1 MKYEVLVDGV
11 RCGVEITRAAEAPSR
26 IMATRDGRQFEADAV
41 ESAPGVYSIL
51 IDGQSFELHVEEAGG
66 NLLVRSAGRRFAVEI
81 VDSRSWRRR
90 HGGGTLIE
98 GRQQVVAPMPGK
110 IVRVLISQGQQV
122 EAGQGLLVV
131 EAMKMQNELH
141 SPKSGTIEQLLIQ
154 EGQAVNA
161 GQILAVVV

>member
-11 RCGVEITRAAEAPSR
+11 RCGVEITRRAEAPSR
-26 IMATRDGRQFEADAV
+26 IVVTRDGRQFDADAV
-41 ESAPGVYSIL
+41 ESAPGAYSIL
-51 IDGQSFELHVEEAGG
+51 IDGQSFELHVEEAAG

-81 VDSRSWRRR
+81 VDPRSWQRR
-90 HGGGTLIE
+90 HGGGIQLE
-98 GRQQVVAPMPGK
+98 GRQQVAAPMPGK
-110 IVRVLISQGQQV
+110 VVRILVSQGQQV

-141 SPKSGTIEQLLIQ
+141 APKSGTIEQLLIQ